1 MLKREKVMKYLKYI
15 VIGMAAATSAS
26 CTDDAPV
33 AVANLEKCAVQV
45 TDVTP
50 VSFEVKINNYGNLGL
65 DRLELSVWPA
75 DGPEPYGFGFYD
87 SFNNG
92 TAVVNLSE
100 SSYYG
105 FEHVPGMTYNYS
117 VSSTVTNGGLFSV
130 KCEIARGTVTTPTLD
145 EYFGE
150 GSVILEESIVSSDMA
165 LLTVAMPDG
174 LWALGDATL
183 VYSASADFA
192 NPREASLADGGAY
205 SKYSKC
211 SFRLDNL
218 QENTR
223 YYVKLRGTL
232 EIGEVSG
239 YDRKLLSDYELT
251 PTPESFTTT
260 SGDEVVTDAKCQ
272 VAENLVIDNMA
283 VFTIWLPDTWTFYK
297 EYTNDKVNCTVVY
310 ATDPD
315 FGDAE
320 IVGSAELKDNYY
332 SCTLENL
339 TPSTTYYL
347 GLVGDFECKSMNV
360 VLKDHLLGADKTI
373 TTPSENQIETVDGHQ
388 CVDLGLSVKWATE
401 DIPGSFQWV
410 NRDQLQDIAGSVD
423 DYATRFWG
431 EMWQTPSQEQWKDLI
446 ADCDVWE
453 FGTYAIFKGKNGNYL
468 RLPRVNWVEGDYNH
482 SAGETS
488 EYVYMTSTASPDYR
502 GCGMILFAYYD
513 YLRPYDKENTHF
525 TMFTIS
531 KPGMYVHVRPVTTK

>member
-1 MLKREKVMKYLKYI
+1 
-15 VIGMAAATSAS
+15 
-26 CTDDAPV
+26 
-33 AVANLEKCAVQV
+33 
-45 TDVTP
+45 
-50 VSFEVKINNYGNLGL
+50 
-65 DRLELSVWPA
+65 
-75 DGPEPYGFGFYD
+75 
-87 SFNNG
+87 
-92 TAVVNLSE
+92 
-100 SSYYG
+100 
-105 FEHVPGMTYNYS
+105 MTYNYS

-360 VLKDHLLGADKTI
+360 VLKGQLLGADKTI

-401 DIPGSFQWV
+401 NIPGSFQWV

-431 EMWQTPSQEQWKDLI
+431 ETWQTPSQEQWKELI
-446 ADCDVWE
+446 ADCEMLIIGKV
-453 FGTYAIFKGKNGNYL
+453 AIFKGKNGNYL

-482 SAGETS
+482 TAESTPY
-488 EYVYMTSTASPDYR
+488 YVYMTSTASPDYR
-502 GCGMILFAYYD
+502 GCGMFLYAHPSYM
-513 YLRPYDKENTHF
+513 
-525 TMFTIS
+525 TMYNEGGFCNIFEIS